1 MARATQQITNEE
13 VLAYETWCQKHHV
26 ILDGQDGVDNANLV
40 RDYFLQT
47 WGEDI
52 AEANLDK
59 ALPQMRPF
67 LKFKSSALVK
77 LEKTANSMTTQEA
90 DVFDAWVG
98 RQRLEG
104 LESDKGKENATNIL
118 SWLRERNLE
127 IIGRNLD
134 LAVQNI
140 ICNGHLGHAPLVWK
154 RIAVKKQEREM
165 SDAELATWR
174 SRAES
179 ARVETPS
186 GLVLQGKTAEVQKIV
201 VNGADGKI
209 DWKATAMAR
218 EVAARK
224 AMGK

>member
-1 MARATQQITNEE
+1 
-13 VLAYETWCQKHHV
+13 
-26 ILDGQDGVDNANLV
+26 
-40 RDYFLQT
+40 
-47 WGEDI
+47 
-52 AEANLDK
+52 
-59 ALPQMRPF
+59 
-67 LKFKSSALVK
+67 
-77 LEKTANSMTTQEA
+77 MTPQEA
-90 DVFDAWVG
+90 DIFDAWMS
-98 RQRLEG
+98 RQRLESAKDQG
-104 LESDKGKENATNIL
+104 MENATDIL

-127 IIGRNLD
+127 IISRNLD
-134 LAVQNI
+134 VALQNI

-154 RIAVKKQEREM
+154 PIKVKKQEREM
-165 SDAELATWR
+165 SDAEIATWR